1 MTLDRL
7 AEDIAAAAEEE
18 AKAIL
23 DEAEAEA
30 KSLIADAKG
39 SAETTREE
47 NSTRAAKE
55 ADQIAKETVASARQA
70 NQKDVLIA
78 RREELDATKSM
89 LLEEISSPSL
99 NGRATI
105 IQRLLDD
112 ARSAGDK
119 GMILRPVGIDRAAIE
134 AAGSGWN
141 IGDDTA
147 GLGGFVLESED
158 GSISLDFRFDSLLEG
173 AWDSQRN
180 QVNEI
185 LFG

>member
-7 AEDIAAAAEEE
+7 AEDIAAAAKKE

-23 DEAEAEA
+23 EEAEAEA
-30 KSLIADAKG
+30 KSLIAEANS
-39 SAETTREE
+39 SADDTREE

-70 NQKDVLIA
+70 NQKDALIA
-78 RREELDATKSM
+78 RREELDATKS
-89 LLEEISSPSL
+89 LLIEEISSPSL

-105 IQRLLDD
+105 IQRMLDEASKVSD
-112 ARSAGDK
+112 T

-134 AAGSGWN
+134 ASGSGWS
-141 IGDDTA
+141 IGEDTT
-147 GLGGFVLESED
+147 GMGGFVLESED
-158 GSISLDFRFDSLLEG
+158 GSISLDFRFDSLLET
-173 AWDSQRN
+173 AWDSERN
-180 QVNEI
+180 RVNEI

>member
-1 MTLDRL
+1 MTLERL
-7 AEDIAAAAEEE
+7 AEDIAAAAEGE

-30 KSLIADAKG
+30 KALIADAKQ
-39 SAETTREE
+39 SAEETRTE

-55 ADQIAKETVASARQA
+55 ADQITKETVASARQA

-78 RREELDATKSM
+78 RREELDATH
-89 LLEEISSPSL
+89 LLLVEEISSSSM

-105 IQRLLDD
+105 IQRMLDE
-112 ARSAGDK
+112 ARSVGDT

-134 AAGSGWN
+134 AAGSGWS
-141 IGDDTA
+141 IGGDTD
-147 GLGGFVLESED
+147 GLGGFILESED
-158 GSISLDFRFDSLLEG
+158 GSISLDFRFDSLLET
-173 AWDSQRN
+173 AWDSQRH